1 MYQARLFSTYN
12 LSDHNILL
20 YKTERLLDYI
30 IEYWHW
36 IVLGIVLML
45 SEMFIG
51 SFFIFW
57 FGAAAFVVG
66 LLILPLPEMS
76 LAAQLIIWVVSSAA
90 FVLAWFKLIKPL
102 NIDKTKAGLSKEA
115 LIGEIGQVLQVPSGD
130 KRGKVRFPAPVL
142 GSDEWLIISHETV
155 SIGDRVSVVDLSGN
169 ALIVKK
175 A

>member
-1 MYQARLFSTYN
+1 
-12 LSDHNILL
+12 
-20 YKTERLLDYI
+20 
-30 IEYWHW
+30 
-36 IVLGIVLML
+36 ML
-45 SEMFIG
+45 SEIFVG
-51 SFFIFW
+51 SFLSS
-57 FGAAAFVVG
+57 G
-66 LLILPLPEMS
+66 LERRPLSLVCSFALPEMS

-115 LIGEIGQVLQVPSGD
+115 LIGEIGKCFRFQVGT
-130 KRGKVRFPAPVL
+130 KRKMGPAPVL